1 MGNHVNININLE
13 KKYDFYTKY
22 LRLQNDVFDARL
34 NLFFAKHV
42 CASYKAYNDFLDII
56 FFKMMVF
63 DVSFASHMSCFFVP
77 KKSRLD

>member
-34 NLFFAKHV
+34 NLFFCKTCV
-42 CASYKAYNDFLDII
+42 R
-56 FFKMMVF
+56 
-63 DVSFASHMSCFFVP
+63 FV
-77 KKSRLD
+77 